1 MKYTKIEKNS
11 IANGIGIR
19 VVLWCQGCS
28 LHCKGC
34 HNPQTWDFTCGQR
47 FNVDAIQTICEELQ
61 KPYVTGL
68 TLSGGHP
75 LEPQNIQECTALCMY
90 LKLRFPD
97 KTIWLYTGWT
107 WESIWNSKHDII
119 LDRVR
124 QKVLSMCDVVVDGS
138 YIDELKD
145 ITLKWCGSKNQRV
158 IDVKKTLEENTIV
171 LYCD

>member
-11 IANGIGIR
+11 IANGTGIR

-34 HNPQTWDFTCGQR
+34 HNPQTWDFNDGKR
-47 FNVDAIQTICEELQ
+47 FDVAAIQTICEELK

-75 LEPQNIQECTALCMY
+75 LEPESIQECTALCMY
-90 LKLRFPD
+90 LKLRFPE

-107 WESIWNSKHDII
+107 WEEISHMEIMKYIDI
-119 LDRVR
+119 
-124 QKVLSMCDVVVDGS
+124 VVDGQ
-138 YIDELKD
+138 YIEEQKD
-145 ITLKWCGSKNQRV
+145 ITLKWRGSRNQRV
-158 IDVKKTLEENTIV
+158 IDCRQSLANKTIIL
-171 LYCD
+171 LDDC

>member
-34 HNPQTWDFTCGQR
+34 HNPQTWDFNCGQR
-47 FNVDAIQTICEELQ
+47 FNVDAIQTICEELK

-75 LEPQNIQECTALCMY
+75 LEPQSIQECTALCMY
-90 LKLRFPD
+90 LKLRFPE
-97 KTIWLYTGWT
+97 KTIWLYTGWQ
-107 WESIWNSKHDII
+107 WEEISHMEIMKYI
-119 LDRVR
+119 
-124 QKVLSMCDVVVDGS
+124 DVVVDGP
-138 YIDELKD
+138 YIEEQKD
-145 ITLKWCGSKNQRV
+145 ITLKWRGSQNQRV
-158 IDVKKTLEENTIV
+158 IDCQQSLANKTIILLED
-171 LYCD
+171 C

>member
-19 VVLWCQGCS
+19 VVLWCLGCS
-28 LHCKGC
+28 LHSKGC
-34 HNPQTWDFTCGQR
+34 HNPQTWDFNCGKR

-90 LKLRFPD
+90 LKLRFPE
-97 KTIWLYTGWT
+97 KTIWLYTGWQ
-107 WESIWNSKHDII
+107 WEEVCHMEIMKYI
-119 LDRVR
+119 
-124 QKVLSMCDVVVDGS
+124 DVVVDGS
-138 YIDELKD
+138 YIEEQKD
-145 ITLKWCGSKNQRV
+145 ITLKWRGSRNQRV
-158 IDVKKTLEENTIV
+158 IDCQKSLANKTIIL
-171 LYCD
+171 LDDC